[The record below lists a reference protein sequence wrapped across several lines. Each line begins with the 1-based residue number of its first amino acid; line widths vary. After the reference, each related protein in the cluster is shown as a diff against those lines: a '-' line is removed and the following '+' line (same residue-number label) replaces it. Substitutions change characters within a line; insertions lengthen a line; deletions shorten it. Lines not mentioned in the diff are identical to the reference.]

1 MKPTHARAPNL
12 ARAFRWVS
20 AYLTG
25 DLDARQIVL
34 DELDDPDHLR
44 YITDILAV
52 WIAAH
57 LIAHNGPD
65 GAVDFAANQIDYA
78 LASE

>member
-1 MKPTHARAPNL
+1 MSAPNL
-12 ARAFRWVS
+12 ARAFRWVL
-20 AYLTG
+20 AYLTS

-34 DELDDPDHLR
+34 DELDDPEHLR

-57 LIAHNGPD
+57 LIDEHGGSV
-65 GAVDFAANQIDYA
+65 GAIDFAAGQIDYA
-78 LASE
+78 LAVGE